1 MNDEDCMFL
10 YGLES
15 VLEQEQS
22 RQLDIWRALL
32 RCQTNGIRLK
42 ARAPTYGTSIK
53 PSFLLQ
59 INCPETSFK
68 QFNLCV
74 KHKGSQQSIM

>member
-42 ARAPTYGTSIK
+42 TRAPTYGTSI
-53 PSFLLQ
+53 
-59 INCPETSFK
+59 
-68 QFNLCV
+68 
-74 KHKGSQQSIM
+74 